1 MSAELVISAPHGTKV
16 NVLVCTLCCGRV
28 SNSRCGGTGPHKA
41 LALGKAGE
49 AYLAPH
55 TRVLAT
61 SWGVYDY
68 FKTLEDPGSKG
79 RLKRGPPNP
88 PGSITAKQKRMLIS
102 APLSKGNIIR
112 ICPVE
117 KRQKADR
124 KMFKFQGYVRREK
137 K

>member
-88 PGSITAKQKRMLIS
+88 PGSITDLM
-102 APLSKGNIIR
+102 
-112 ICPVE
+112 
-117 KRQKADR
+117 
-124 KMFKFQGYVRREK
+124 
-137 K
+137 